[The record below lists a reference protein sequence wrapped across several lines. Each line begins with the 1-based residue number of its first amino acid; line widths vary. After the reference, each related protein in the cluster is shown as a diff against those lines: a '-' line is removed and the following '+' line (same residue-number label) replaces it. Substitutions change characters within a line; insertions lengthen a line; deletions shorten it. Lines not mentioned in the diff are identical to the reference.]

1 MYKHGKMGEAVSTLV
16 GHTQCI
22 SSVVW
27 PQHDTIYLASWD
39 HSVKKWD
46 VETGKDLSDIALNC
60 IDIGGEGLA
69 LIAAGGSDPV
79 LRIWDPRKL
88 GTSAPMFQFSSH
100 SSWISACKWHNMSPL
115 HLLSSSYD
123 RKVMLWE
130 LRTAISFSL
139 LCFDWWQME
148 QEKPTTLDCGPRTIC
163 RRHTMTGS
171 YLYECLW
178 EVLQQQIRMVL
189 INMKLTPYVL

>member
-1 MYKHGKMGEAVSTLV
+1 MGEAVSTLV

-88 GTSAPMFQFSSH
+88 A
-100 SSWISACKWHNMSPL
+100 
-115 HLLSSSYD
+115 
-123 RKVMLWE
+123 
-130 LRTAISFSL
+130 L

-189 INMKLTPYVL
+189 INVKLTPYVLWIRIQV

>member
-1 MYKHGKMGEAVSTLV
+1 MVFVPVPPIVPFSLGSLGFMTPFHILPLHEGEAVSTLV

-60 IDIGGEGLA
+60 IDIRGEGLA

-130 LRTAISFSL
+130 LRTAISFCIL
-139 LCFDWWQME
+139 YIL
-148 QEKPTTLDCGPRTIC
+148 TI
-163 RRHTMTGS
+163 
-171 YLYECLW
+171 
-178 EVLQQQIRMVL
+178 
-189 INMKLTPYVL
+189 